1 MGVPVQAHGCSGH
14 APKQPPGWMCW
25 PEKYDWN
32 LGAMAD
38 RDPADRPRRVR
49 CRIDVL
55 LPMSPEA
62 APEPT
67 TLTRDD
73 IATWPKA
80 ELHCHLD
87 GSMRLDTMID
97 VARKQGKMNVLPA
110 DSVEGLQAELRE
122 VEASDS
128 LEAYLAWFQYT
139 IPLLQTRGVIRR
151 AAYELAEDNAAENVK
166 YLEVRYSPILHT
178 EKGLSLNEINEA
190 VLDGL
195 RRAEQDF
202 DITTSLIICGLRDRY
217 ESASVRL
224 AELAVEQQNE
234 GIVAFD
240 LAGGEA
246 GNPPKGHLHAFYHAR
261 NNLLNLTIHAGEAWG
276 PDSIRQALFYCGA
289 HRIGHGI
296 SLHKDPKLMQY
307 FADHRIPLEICP
319 TSNVDTQAV
328 PNLEAHPIETYVK
341 ADVPVTVNTDNR
353 LFSRT
358 SVTEELWKVYQ
369 HCNLEPRHL
378 REIAL
383 NGFRYAF
390 LPYERKQSLLRSVTD
405 AFPMASTE
413 ETPLW

>member
-1 MGVPVQAHGCSGH
+1 MPVLETISTGCCTDIFCPMPTQTAS
-14 APKQPPGWMCW
+14 
-25 PEKYDWN
+25 
-32 LGAMAD
+32 
-38 RDPADRPRRVR
+38 DPD
-49 CRIDVL
+49 
-55 LPMSPEA
+55 
-62 APEPT
+62 

-73 IATWPKA
+73 ILSWPKA

-87 GSMRLDTMID
+87 GSMRLETMLD
-97 VARKQGKMNVLPA
+97 LAKAEGKRDVLPA
-110 DSVEGLQAELRE
+110 GSVEGLREELRA
-122 VEASDS
+122 VEESDT

-139 IPLLQTRGVIRR
+139 IPLLQTAEALRR
-151 AAYELAEDNAAENVK
+151 TAYELAEDNARENVR
-166 YLEVRYSPILHT
+166 YLEVRYSPILHV
-178 EKGLSLNEINEA
+178 EEGLSLEDVNTA

-195 RRAEQDF
+195 KQAEQDF
-202 DITTSLIICGLRDRY
+202 DLTTSLIICGLRDRF
-217 ESASVRL
+217 ESASMRL
-224 AELAVEQQNE
+224 AEMAVEYKHE

-296 SLHKDPKLMQY
+296 SLRKDPELMQY
-307 FADHRIPLEICP
+307 FANHRIPLEMCP
-319 TSNVDTQAV
+319 SSNVHTQAV
-328 PNLEAHPIETYVK
+328 PSLEAHPIETYVRSNI
-341 ADVPVTVNTDNR
+341 PVTVNTDNR

-358 SVTEELWKVYQ
+358 SMTDELWRVYQ
-369 HCNLEPRHL
+369 HCSLDPQNM

-390 LPYERKQSLLRSVTD
+390 LPYQQKQTMLRRVID
-405 AFPMASTE
+405 DFPMAATE

>member
-1 MGVPVQAHGCSGH
+1 
-14 APKQPPGWMCW
+14 
-25 PEKYDWN
+25 
-32 LGAMAD
+32 
-38 RDPADRPRRVR
+38 
-49 CRIDVL
+49 
-55 LPMSPEA
+55 MSPE
-62 APEPT
+62 PSTDPV

-73 IATWPKA
+73 IRAWPKA

-87 GSMRLDTMID
+87 GSMRLETMLD
-97 VARKQGKMNVLPA
+97 LAKQQGKMDVLPA
-110 DSVEGLQAELRE
+110 DSIDGLRDELRGVAE
-122 VEASDS
+122 SDT
-128 LEAYLAWFQYT
+128 LESYLAWFQYT
-139 IPLLQTRGVIRR
+139 IPLLQTKNAIRR
-151 AAYELAEDNAAENVK
+151 SAYELAADNAAENVR
-166 YLEVRYSPILHT
+166 YLEVRYSPILHIEEDLT
-178 EKGLSLNEINEA
+178 LEEVNEA

-195 RRAEQDF
+195 QQAESDLN
-202 DITTSLIICGLRDRY
+202 IRTSLIICGLRDRF
-217 ESASVRL
+217 ESASMRL
-224 AELAVEQQNE
+224 AEMAVEHRHK

-296 SLHKDPKLMQY
+296 SLRKDPELMQY

-319 TSNVDTQAV
+319 SSNVHTQAV
-328 PNLEAHPIETYVK
+328 PSLEAHPIETYVRSNI
-341 ADVPVTVNTDNR
+341 PVTVNTDNR

-358 SVTEELWKVYQ
+358 SVTEELWRVYQ
-369 HCNLEPRHL
+369 HCNLEASDL

-390 LPYERKQSLLRSVTD
+390 LPYRQKQSLLRNVTED
-405 AFPMASTE
+405 FPMEATE